1 MIRNSV
7 MKKQLL
13 SLVTTL
19 LVSSAS
25 QAYWQPHGQMSWQ
38 IQFSGSLNPNVNT
51 QVFDVDLF
59 DTPQNTIDLLHIQG
73 KKVICYF
80 SAGSSEKWRS
90 DFSRFPASVKGRN
103 LSGWAGEKWLDVRQ
117 LTILM
122 PIMRDRIALA
132 KQKNCDAVDPDNVD
146 GYTNKTGFKITYN
159 DQLAYNRALA
169 TEAHTQGLAI
179 GLKNDLNQI
188 PDLLNDFDFAINE
201 SCMVYNEC
209 SLVAPFIAANKPV
222 FHIEYQADITAI
234 CSLGN
239 SYGFSSMKKNQNLD
253 EWRNSCL

>member
-1 MIRNSV
+1 
-7 MKKQLL
+7 
-13 SLVTTL
+13 
-19 LVSSAS
+19 
-25 QAYWQPHGQMSWQ
+25 
-38 IQFSGSLNPNVNT
+38 
-51 QVFDVDLF
+51 
-59 DTPQNTIDLLHIQG
+59 
-73 KKVICYF
+73 
-80 SAGSSEKWRS
+80 
-90 DFSRFPASVKGRN
+90 
-103 LSGWAGEKWLDVRQ
+103 
-117 LTILM
+117 
-122 PIMRDRIALA
+122 MRDRIALA

-188 PDLLNDFDFAINE
+188 PDLLND
-201 SCMVYNEC
+201 
-209 SLVAPFIAANKPV
+209 LVAPFIAANKPV

-253 EWRNSCL
+253 EWRESCL